1 MRVLDFDVNRQIISK
16 SPGCDFSGLVAGT
29 SGYLKAR
36 FNFSREWSGY
46 LRVAVFTCRGVEEP
60 RPLIGNMCD
69 VPSEVL
75 LGDSFKVTV
84 VGKRG
89 DDMLTCNTTT
99 VIQRRC

>member
-1 MRVLDFDVNRQIISK
+1 MRVLDFDVNRQIITK
-16 SPGCDFSGLVAGT
+16 SPECDFNDIVAGT
-29 SGYLKAR
+29 QGYLKAR
-36 FNFSREWSGY
+36 FNFSREWAGY
-46 LRVAVFTCRGVEEP
+46 MRVAVFTCRGAEEA
-60 RPLIGNMCD
+60 RPLLGNMCD

-89 DDMLTCNTTT
+89 NDKLTCNAAT